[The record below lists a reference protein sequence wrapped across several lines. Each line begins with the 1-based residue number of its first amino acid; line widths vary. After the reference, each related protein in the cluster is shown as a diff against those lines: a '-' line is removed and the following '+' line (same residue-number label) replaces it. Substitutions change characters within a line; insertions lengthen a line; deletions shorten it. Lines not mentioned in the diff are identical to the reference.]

1 MKMLVSVIIP
11 TFERFNAVQ
20 ESINSVLSQ
29 NYNNI
34 EIIVVNDC
42 STDPNY
48 KTLDDIYKNKNVTI
62 LHLPVNLRKK
72 HNLLAAQGL
81 TRNEGIKISKG
92 KYIAFL
98 DDDDA
103 WCDPNKLT
111 EQINMMEKYNCLLCS
126 SNMKIGY
133 GPYSENALTTQTYFN
148 QSFSF
153 GEKLQDNVYMFQKK
167 DIIPNNYVNN
177 SSCIIDSTL
186 VTKIGLL
193 EGGNIEDY
201 KYWLKCLEY
210 TNGIYIQKQFIYYDM
225 GHSNGKKYIYT

>member
-1 MKMLVSVIIP
+1 MLVSVIIP
-11 TFERFNAVQ
+11 TFERFKAVQ

-48 KTLDDIYKNKNVTI
+48 KLLDDIYKNKNVTI

-81 TRNEGIKISKG
+81 TRNEGIKIAQG

-98 DDDDA
+98 DDDDT

-111 EQINMMEKYNCLLCS
+111 EQINMMKKYNCLICS

-133 GPYSENALTTQTYFN
+133 GPYSENMLTTQTYFN
-148 QSFSF
+148 QSFSL
-153 GEKLQDNVYMFQKK
+153 GTKLKDYVYMFQKK
-167 DIIPNNYVNN
+167 DIIPTNYINN
-177 SSCIIDSTL
+177 SSCIIDCSL

-193 EGGNIEDY
+193 DGGVNEDY
-201 KYWLKCLEY
+201 RYWLKCLEH
-210 TNGIYIQKQFIYYDM
+210 TKAIYIHKLFVYYDM
-225 GHSNGKKYIYT
+225 GHSTGKNYT